1 MSESKSFRVRT
12 QVGKDQNLTF
22 ELKQD
27 FDLLEILSLSL
38 TQREVYT
45 RMCADF
51 GVICGRVIVNGG
63 FGIPNAK
70 VSVFIPLDGADEGN
84 EVIKQMYPFKQPFD
98 KNDEGVRYNLLS
110 KDPNFACHIPV
121 GTFPRLKDVLTQQ
134 TVESVFKKY
143 YKFTAKTNE
152 AGDFMIYGVPVGSHS
167 LVMDVDLSD

>member
-1 MSESKSFRVRT
+1 MSSKSFRVRT
-12 QVGKDQNLTF
+12 QVGKDQKLTF

-51 GVICGRVIVNGG
+51 GVVCGRVIVNGG

-70 VSVFIPLDGADEGN
+70 VSIFIPLDSSDKNN
-84 EVIKQMYPFKQPFD
+84 ELVKQMYPFTQPFQ
-98 KNDEGVRYNLLS
+98 KDENGLRYNLLS

-121 GTFPRLKDVLTQQ
+121 GSFPKLNDILTQQ
-134 TVESVFKKY
+134 DVEYVYKKY
-143 YKFTAKTNE
+143 YKLWCTCWFTQYS
-152 AGDFMIYGVPVGSHS
+152 YGC
-167 LVMDVDLSD
+167 